1 MKNRKILFLSSLI
14 ILVIAF
20 SLLVSGAS
28 LLEKSLTENSSIPF
42 GTFITWFGIISLQTS
57 IYFGCN
63 QFRKPSKTAY
73 KYLSNLLKGLIIL
86 AILWLPICYF
96 LAGNFSFT
104 FTEKETFQG
113 GQLAM
118 KWFWRFSIGIVLGA
132 IILLLFYW
140 ISLFLKKRELKV

>member
-118 KWFWRFSIGIVLGA
+118 KWFWRFTYGIIITS
-132 IILLLFYW
+132 IILLIIHWVLLA
-140 ISLFLKKRELKV
+140 IKREK